1 MTKSLAL
8 TFVAVVS
15 CLSFFGQGDTNFDCQ
30 ADSTCDHVVDFA
42 FTLDANQEDALT
54 FSFTGTL
61 VGGGVVLQWPGGGTS
76 YPSDLSLSLCSPDGD
91 CVAIEGYSGIL
102 PGTSLGGWPT
112 NWNNAVAGDNVAC
125 FSFGDLTLSG
135 SGNWTLTGLNTYSS
149 SAAGILF
156 EGSVTLFTDCTPQ
169 PEPCTDET
177 ACNFGALEDCT
188 YPGCL
193 KAHACNYNPD
203 AGCLD
208 DESCVYDYCGDCA
221 NGPCEWEQP
230 FAFSLGPN
238 EIGSQDIAFDGE
250 LVGVRVSLD
259 WPGVGTSYPDDLSL
273 SFCTGGACVAIE
285 GYSGALTGELI
296 GDWPSIWQNALDGT
310 NEACFSFLDESLF
323 GDGTLTLTAL
333 NTYSASEPDV
343 VFEGVVTLMYAC
355 NSVTLCEDEAA
366 CNFGALTDCVFPGCT
381 DVSAC
386 NFDEAAG
393 CDDGGC
399 DYACLG
405 CMDVAACNYNPE
417 ATQSDGSCTYPG
429 CNDPEACNYDE
440 TAGCDDGTCE
450 YEQHIFVPNTDGTYG
465 SPVFEWCGPLP
476 DCSNPIIGCP
486 IPSGYIEVDHPCVEL
501 ILENLATCGAS
512 WTPTCALELLLCTQ
526 YDLGCTN
533 EAACNFDPDAGYDDN
548 SCIFPGTPCDDGID
562 CTTDDILNL
571 QCECEGQTGDADGDG
586 LCVEDDCDDSNPGLP
601 DALGRCDLPVAGCSN
616 GEALNYSSE
625 TGEETACILAGDC
638 GEPLIAPDW
647 AHGFTGWM
655 APEHWA
661 FSHPD
666 LTALDDRALVLH
678 SPTNGDTDTAK
689 ASITAPANL
698 IIQFTFSYHSADA
711 GPMFDPPM
719 VLVNG
724 EVKQVM
730 DYIVDTPPPGQAMD
744 ETAFW
749 FHNQP
754 IMPSP
759 DVAPDPTLLPPDHL
773 LPMGLLIDGADTWD
787 YPYQMPVALEVDS
800 GDVMTLAVA
809 TTDGQAN
816 GAAMA
821 VTAITRER
829 YCPGCTDSG
838 ACNFDPLATHI
849 DGSCDYSCIGCM
861 EEEACDFDP
870 EATLPADACDYSCYG
885 CMDEAAYNHD
895 PEATIED
902 GSCDF
907 CSQGIPPSIV
917 AAGTVP
923 TGSAEDRDIGYTLL
937 ANDGD
942 MIESRL
948 QEAGFFMVD
957 ETTDFRSMAGA
968 ADHIIGLT
976 VDSALKGFGVN
987 LDGVLDIP
995 MGLPP
1000 IARIETGTRHAMALG
1015 ADGLLYSWGSNAF
1028 GQLDFQIEG
1037 GLAGIAAGNRHSL
1050 AWDSTGTIVIS
1061 AGSNTR
1067 GQLDVPE
1074 GIQVLDVAGSNHNV
1088 ALLLDSTV
1096 VCWGHNEFGQCD
1108 VPEGMG
1114 KAVAVAASRHSSMAL
1129 MEDSTLVVWGR
1140 LELLQDIGKA
1150 QAIHGNPSRD
1160 GLAAVDADGYPHIL
1174 VNLGVVQVQMR
1185 NRVMHAQ
1192 GEGKCLDWC
1201 VDRDGDGLCDVE
1213 DECIGY
1219 DEECECICLND
1230 ENGDGICDELQGRG
1244 CMELG
1249 ADNYSR
1255 WASIPGPCIYAG
1267 SGCASPIACN
1277 YDPNA
1282 SDLFQ
1287 GMVMCEFESCGG
1299 CTDAFGCNYDPDAK
1313 WDDGSCDYTT
1323 CTGCDDVNACNFN
1336 PKVLPADSCDY
1347 CSCHVVE
1354 PSIHIDSEY
1363 FIYINSKGEARM
1375 GGSIGLPF
1383 TIYQTQ
1389 IQSTRIDGRVIPGVR
1404 AGEIWGPSAILLG
1417 IDSSIMVINENADV
1431 FVREE
1436 AIAVEAQLEELHLQD
1451 VRVSLL
1457 EADYNP
1463 PTGHDFVAVETHMGT
1478 YAAVRADG
1486 TMKVWGSMV
1495 SRFDSGIEF
1504 GEGDIL
1510 GGEELTVSEWAEG
1523 LSNVVDVAMGGFW
1536 DIIALHGDGSLSCYG
1551 ITNLIPDGL
1560 DDVISLEGDL
1570 NTTMLQRSDGSH
1582 HMLLTS
1588 VFTGAYDPN
1597 YVAELIPLPDVYTNE
1612 GQVAAFDNTIIVRSA
1627 ALLEDGRVIFGSVN
1641 PLSLDEVDN
1650 LEDPFLTNQAVVIPA
1665 GTFGYVV
1672 DVEASLM
1679 GLTMLNEEGILTYKT
1694 TFELAYE
1701 FGTEE
1706 QIQETDS
1713 LLALP
1718 QSDSLLLVYGNS
1730 LPNRALLGPPTDCY
1744 GCADSDGDGI
1754 CDLVDLCDGVVDA
1767 LGECGGDCLL
1777 DEDGDGVCDLLDRPG
1792 CTYEEASNFDEV
1804 AMYDDG
1810 SCVFGVAAPCPTD
1823 INADGQTNT
1832 QDLLLLLGSF
1842 GLVCD

>member
-54 FSFTGTL
+54 FPFTGTIA
-61 VGGGVVLQWPGGGTS
+61 GGGVVLQWPGGGTS

-91 CVAIEGYSGIL
+91 CVAIAGYSGSL

-112 NWNNAVAGDNVAC
+112 NWNNVVTGDNVAC

-169 PEPCTDET
+169 PEPCADVT
-177 ACNFGALEDCT
+177 ACNFGALADCT

-221 NGPCEWEQP
+221 NGPCEWEQA

-259 WPGVGTSYPDDLSL
+259 WPGGGTSYPDDLSL

-285 GYSGALTGELI
+285 GYGGALTGELI
-296 GDWPSIWQNALDGT
+296 GDWPSIWQNALEGT
-310 NEACFSFLDESLF
+310 NEACFSFLDQSLF
-323 GDGTLTLTAL
+323 GDGTLTLTAQ
-333 NTYSASEPDV
+333 NTYYASEPDV

-366 CNFGALTDCVFPGCT
+366 CNFGALTECVFPGCT
-381 DVSAC
+381 DAGAC

-440 TAGCDDGTCE
+440 TVGCDDGTCE

-476 DCSNPIIGCP
+476 DCSNQIIGCP
-486 IPSGYIEVDHPCVEL
+486 IPDGYIEVDHPCVEL

-548 SCIFPGTPCDDGID
+548 SCIFPGSPCDDGID

-586 LCVEDDCDDSNPGLP
+586 LCGEDDCDDSNPGLP

-616 GEALNYSSE
+616 GESLNYSPE

-666 LTALDDRALVLH
+666 LAALDDRALVLH
-678 SPTNGDTDTAK
+678 GPTNGDTDTAK

-711 GPMFDPPM
+711 NPLFDPPM

-724 EVKQVM
+724 EVKQIM
-730 DYIVDTPPPGQAMD
+730 DYIVDTPPPGQALD

-759 DVAPDPTLLPPDHL
+759 DVAPDPALLPPEHL

-821 VTAITRER
+821 ITAMARER

-870 EATLPADACDYSCYG
+870 EATLPADTCDYSCYG
-885 CMDEAAYNHD
+885 CMDETACNYD
-895 PEATIED
+895 PDVTSMDE
-902 GSCDF
+902 SCDY
-907 CSQGIPPSIV
+907 CSCGFPPKVV
-917 AAGTVP
+917 A
-923 TGSAEDRDIGYTLL
+923 TGGLNQESFNFSNATLL
-937 ANDGD
+937 A
-942 MIESRL
+942 
-948 QEAGFFMVD
+948 
-957 ETTDFRSMAGA
+957 TD
-968 ADHIIGLT
+968 
-976 VDSALKGFGVN
+976 
-987 LDGVLDIP
+987 
-995 MGLPP
+995 
-1000 IARIETGTRHAMALG
+1000 
-1015 ADGLLYSWGSNAF
+1015 
-1028 GQLDFQIEG
+1028 G
-1037 GLAGIAAGNRHSL
+1037 GLAQCALLNQDVLFYGVEEGPFIDIDGASDHVLAMSVDSLLHGYGRDNFGQTTIPAGLGEVTAFSAGHTHSVAIDRTGQAWGWGDASAGQLNLGEANNLAGIEAGLYHTL
-1050 AWDSTGTIVIS
+1050 AWDELGQVTVATGDNVY
-1061 AGSNTR
+1061 

-1074 GIQVLDVAGSNHNV
+1074 GLLVQKMASSLHNV
-1088 ALLLDSTV
+1088 ALTTEGEV
-1096 VCWGHNEFGQCD
+1096 VCWGYNEYGQCD
-1108 VPEGMG
+1108 VP
-1114 KAVAVAASRHSSMAL
+1114 AFDAPVVDVAASKRSSLAL
-1129 MEDSTLVVWGR
+1129 LADGSLVLWGR
-1140 LELLQDIGKA
+1140 LESIEPIAGAVTISGNISEDYFAIMDHFGRVHHLTNLWFMSVQGPSAVALAEARPNCTEWCLDI
-1150 QAIHGNPSRD
+1150 
-1160 GLAAVDADGYPHIL
+1160 DADGECDL
-1174 VNLGVVQVQMR
+1174 VDDCIGTV
-1185 NRVMHAQ
+1185 
-1192 GEGKCLDWC
+1192 
-1201 VDRDGDGLCDVE
+1201 
-1213 DECIGY
+1213 DECG
-1219 DEECECICLND
+1219 CQCIND
-1230 ENGDGICDELQGRG
+1230 INSNGICDEKETAG
-1244 CMELG
+1244 CMEEEALDYNRYATLSQPCEFGLG
-1249 ADNYSR
+1249 GVLDQM
-1255 WASIPGPCIYAG
+1255 GQD
-1267 SGCASPIACN
+1267 ACN
-1277 YDPNA
+1277 YDPYGDQLA
-1282 SDLFQ
+1282 EDLTYA
-1287 GMVMCEFESCGG
+1287 ECGG
-1299 CTDAFGCNYDPDAK
+1299 CTDPFGCNYDAANV
-1313 WDDGSCDYTT
+1313 WDDGTCEYTSCS
-1323 CTGCDDVNACNFN
+1323 GCSDPLACNFN
-1336 PKVLPADSCDY
+1336 PMVEMTDSCDY
-1347 CSCHVVE
+1347 CSCHWTE
-1354 PSIHIDSEY
+1354 PMVDGNLFSSLSVS
-1363 FIYINSKGEARM
+1363 SKGEAHLRSAM
-1375 GGSIGLPF
+1375 NLNTIDNYGIDPGSDI
-1383 TIYQTQ
+1383 TAT
-1389 IQSTRIDGRVIPGVR
+1389 DVR
-1404 AGEIWGPSAILLG
+1404 SGCAGWYSAMLLMR
-1417 IDSSIMVINENADV
+1417 DSSIQELNGIDESSRIRRRYRQEHEREQDLGGVDLV
-1431 FVREE
+1431 VR
-1436 AIAVEAQLEELHLQD
+1436 
-1451 VRVSLL
+1451 LL
-1457 EADYNP
+1457 SAETTIP
-1463 PTGHDFVAVETHMGT
+1463 EGHDFVQVVTDGNGHLAL
-1478 YAAVRADG
+1478 RADG
-1486 TMKVWGSMV
+1486 TVEAWGSETAVIGDYMV
-1495 SRFDSGIEF
+1495 NGHAGNGVSIIEWAKSLEDIVRLEMSFMQQGVLALDSQGHLHGYSVRRTYSGIPDGFEDNIVLMRCGIQGRCVVVREDGEWALVMGEATDVDESTGESILGALGELFELGTPVDF
-1504 GEGDIL
+1504 GWGDL
-1510 GGEELTVSEWAEG
+1510 MSTMLYENGDVAMSKLGGGEESWPGTFSLFPASEVPDA
-1523 LSNVVDVAMGGFW
+1523 VDVTQSGLFGVVLDVSGKAVRF
-1536 DIIALHGDGSLSCYG
+1536 DPDTTANAYNPAYPVNEN
-1551 ITNLIPDGL
+1551 NLIPIGDGF
-1560 DDVISLEGDL
+1560 I
-1570 NTTMLQRSDGSH
+1570 
-1582 HMLLTS
+1582 
-1588 VFTGAYDPN
+1588 
-1597 YVAELIPLPDVYTNE
+1597 
-1612 GQVAAFDNTIIVRSA
+1612 
-1627 ALLEDGRVIFGSVN
+1627 
-1641 PLSLDEVDN
+1641 
-1650 LEDPFLTNQAVVIPA
+1650 
-1665 GTFGYVV
+1665 
-1672 DVEASLM
+1672 
-1679 GLTMLNEEGILTYKT
+1679 
-1694 TFELAYE
+1694 
-1701 FGTEE
+1701 E
-1706 QIQETDS
+1706 QF
-1713 LLALP
+1713 P
-1718 QSDSLLLVYGNS
+1718 
-1730 LPNRALLGPPTDCY
+1730 RRMLLGPPTDCQ
-1744 GCADSDGDGI
+1744 GCPDSDGDGI
-1754 CDLVDLCDGVVDA
+1754 CDVVDDCEGEEDA
-1767 LGECGGDCLL
+1767 LGVCGGDCLA
-1777 DEDGDGVCDLLDRPG
+1777 DIDHDGVCDLLDRPG
-1792 CTYEEASNFDEV
+1792 CTYEEAGNYDAE
-1804 AMYDDG
+1804 AMFDDG
-1810 SCVFGVAAPCPTD
+1810 TCLFDSPNPCPTD
-1823 INADGQTNT
+1823 IDGDGITDT
-1832 QDLLLLLGSF
+1832 QDLLLLLGSYS
-1842 GLVCD
+1842 LECP